1 MAKKRKNQYKPAKKG
16 KAGAIWGGI
25 LIGAVGIICAGAI
38 VVSVASAINGVPM
51 GEQIVNWAGG
61 IMPPAETVTPTV

>member
-1 MAKKRKNQYKPAKKG
+1 MKKKRKTYSPAKKG

-38 VVSVASAINGVPM
+38 VVSVAGAINGVPF
-51 GEQIVNWAGG
+51 GEQIVTWAGG
-61 IMPPAETVTPTV
+61 IMPPAEAVTPTV

>member
-1 MAKKRKNQYKPAKKG
+1 MKKRKKTYNPTKKG
-16 KAGAIWGGI
+16 KAGAFWSGV
-25 LIGAVGIICAGAI
+25 LVGAVGIICAGAI

>member
-1 MAKKRKNQYKPAKKG
+1 MKKKRKTYSHAKKG

-25 LIGAVGIICAGAI
+25 LIGAVGIICAGA
-38 VVSVASAINGVPM
+38 VVIAIASAINGVPM

-61 IMPPAETVTPTV
+61 IMPPTETVTPTV